1 MIDLFEERL
10 AEQVQIGKRYIPKE
24 CIVAFAQGK
33 VGQKIRHVV
42 RDISRAFDVS
52 DRYIDGVRK
61 LLNLSSDDSPK
72 MWC

>member
-1 MIDLFEERL
+1 MGILVWIRQVLYEGGSMIDLFEERL
-10 AEQVQIGKRYIPKE
+10 AAQVQIGKRYIPKE

-52 DRYIDGVRK
+52 DR
-61 LLNLSSDDSPK
+61 
-72 MWC
+72 